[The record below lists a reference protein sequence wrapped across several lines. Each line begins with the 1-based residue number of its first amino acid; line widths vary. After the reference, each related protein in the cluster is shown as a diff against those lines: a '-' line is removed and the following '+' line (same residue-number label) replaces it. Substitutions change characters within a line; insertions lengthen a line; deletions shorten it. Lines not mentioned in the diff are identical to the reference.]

1 MSKNNNMK
9 KIKVGFSGQRTYLVK
24 DVEEALKYAKN
35 DIEMYPHLN
44 LYRTGFVHLE
54 MYEEE

>member
-1 MSKNNNMK
+1 MK
-9 KIKVGFSGQRTYLVK
+9 KIRVGFSGQRTYLVK

-35 DIEMYPHLN
+35 DIEKFPHLN

-54 MYEEE
+54 TYQEEE